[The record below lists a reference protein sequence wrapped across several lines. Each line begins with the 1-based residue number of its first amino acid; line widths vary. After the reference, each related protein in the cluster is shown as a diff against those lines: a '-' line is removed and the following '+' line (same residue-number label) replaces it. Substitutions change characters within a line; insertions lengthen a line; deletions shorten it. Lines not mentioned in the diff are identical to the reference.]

1 MKNVFF
7 SLLKSIPVF
16 GAVVL
21 TAGLLSACN
30 KKDAV
35 STHIPASGLMVFNL
49 APDKEG
55 IGVALS
61 GNIVNNFPLT
71 YTSFNGNYQNI
82 YTGTRAIESFDLR
95 DSVLAS
101 SSFTFEDNNFYSLFV
116 TGYNG
121 VYKNIIVKDD
131 IDSNANVD
139 KAYIR
144 YITAIPDSSAPVVT
158 ITSGGTNVVQA
169 PASFTSVS
177 DFIPVAD
184 GEIKIAATNGS
195 NIATDRSF
203 TVEKG
208 KLYTALIIGVPGSTD
223 GTKKIQVRY
232 ILNGSLSD
240 SSGK

>member
-7 SLLKSIPVF
+7 SLLKSIPVL

-61 GNIVNNFPLT
+61 GNLVNNSPLS
-71 YTSFNGNYQNI
+71 YTSFNGIYQNI
-82 YTGTRAIESFDLR
+82 YTGTRTIESFDLR
-95 DSVLAS
+95 DSVFAS

-121 VYKNIIVKDD
+121 VYKNITVKDD

-144 YITAIPDSSAPVVT
+144 YINAIPDSSAPVVT
-158 ITSGGTNVVQA
+158 ITSGGTNVAQA

-177 DFIPVAD
+177 DFIPVEG

-203 TVEKG
+203 TVENG

-223 GTKKIQVRY
+223 SIKKIQVRY
-232 ILNGSLSD
+232 ILNGSLPN